1 MAALPS
7 DRRWTSPER
16 RYRMRQLRPLTQTL
30 SRSSSSVTNRCRWRV
45 SYHLSLEA
53 CFSSNKT
60 SLMHNRWLLREVSA
74 PHQSNNNPSESLEKE
89 VRKLF
94 SSSWQS
100 NKPLQQLRL
109 LPLIA
114 AVLRSWQALGMA
126 EVFRLR
132 PRAQR
137 PLNQSVTQAK

>member
-1 MAALPS
+1 MAALPNV
-7 DRRWTSPER
+7 RRWTSLER
-16 RYRMRQLRPLTQTL
+16 RYRMRLLLPLTQTL
-30 SRSSSSVTNRCRWRV
+30 SRSSSLVTNRCRWQV
-45 SYHLSLEA
+45 CYHLSLEA

-89 VRKLF
+89 VRKL
-94 SSSWQS
+94 SNSSWQS

-109 LPLIA
+109 LHLIA
-114 AVLRSWQALGMA
+114 AVLKSWQALVTVA
-126 EVFRLR
+126 VFRHR

-137 PLNQSVTQAK
+137 PLNPSVTQAK

>member
-16 RYRMRQLRPLTQTL
+16 RYRMRLLRPLTQTL

-114 AVLRSWQALGMA
+114 AVLRLWQALEMV
-126 EVFRLR
+126 EVFRHR

-137 PLNQSVTQAK
+137 PLNPSVTQAK